1 MTNKIK
7 VKIYNFIIEK
17 KRKDIKFFNIKDKLF
32 IIILNYYH
40 YYLIIYYNIWKKN
53 KKKIFIMNDITNH
66 NLINN

>member
-40 YYLIIYYNIWKKN
+40 YYLIIYYNI
-53 KKKIFIMNDITNH
+53 
-66 NLINN
+66 